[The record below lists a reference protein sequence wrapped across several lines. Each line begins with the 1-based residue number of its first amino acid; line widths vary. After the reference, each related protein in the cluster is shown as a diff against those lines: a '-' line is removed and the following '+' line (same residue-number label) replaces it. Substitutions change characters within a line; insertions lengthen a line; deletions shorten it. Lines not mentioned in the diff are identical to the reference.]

1 MMAMVFE
8 QSSPTVVGNSILYLG
23 KVVQRMN
30 VDEEKD
36 PYSYGDST
44 EIPKPTMNFYWQPI
58 FNNLNYFISI
68 APKMAR
74 N

>member
-1 MMAMVFE
+1 MIAMVFE
-8 QSSPTVVGNSILYLG
+8 QSSPIVVSNSVLYLG

-36 PYSYGDST
+36 PYSYGEST
-44 EIPKPTMNFYWQPI
+44 EIPKPTMNFYWQAI
-58 FNNLNYFISI
+58 FNNFNYFISL
-68 APKMAR
+68 APKMTR